1 MTEEIKQE
9 VAVTP
14 QVEDHEGNEE
24 GSQPELTEVEQRA
37 LEMGWKP
44 KTDFNGDDDTFV
56 DAKEFVSRKPLFDRI
71 EHQSRELKEVRK
83 ALKALGDHHQKVREV
98 EYQEALKSLRNEKK
112 NALESG
118 DADRLIEIDD
128 RIAEEKARQV
138 VAQNQAQ
145 NRAND
150 PHPEFVNWV
159 KENTWYVADQELRQV
174 ADQVG
179 TAHAAANPNLTP
191 EEVLQYV
198 KGRVKRLFP
207 EKFNNPNKERPS
219 AVEGSSRAPTR
230 STASNKDT
238 FTLSEDERRVM
249 NTFIRSGVLTKE
261 QYISDLKKVKGIA

>member
-1 MTEEIKQE
+1 MSEELKQE
-9 VAVTP
+9 EVVVSP
-14 QVEDHEGNEE
+14 QVDEEQSNEE
-24 GSQPELTEVEQRA
+24 GNQPELTEVEQRA

-98 EYQEALKSLRNEKK
+98 EYQEALKELRNEKK
-112 NALESG
+112 SALESG

-128 RIAEEKARQV
+128 RIAEEKAKQV

-145 NRAND
+145 KQANE

-179 TAHAAANPNLTP
+179 TAYAAANPDLNP
-191 EEVLQYV
+191 QEVLQYV

-207 EKFNNPNKERPS
+207 EKFSNPNKERPS

-238 FTLSEDERRVM
+238 FTLTEDERRVM
-249 NTFIRSGVLTKE
+249 NTFIRSGALSKE
-261 QYISDLKKVKGIA
+261 EYIADLKKIKGL